1 MLNFIHF
8 YYSTNDKLYSSYSIF
23 LKLLSTEILRGEGV
37 GRSCTS
43 RSANHSRY
51 LAVRLK
57 FKLSV
62 FIFF

>member
-23 LKLLSTEILRGEGV
+23 LKLLSTEILRV
-37 GRSCTS
+37 QILSCTS